1 MVKLFTLVGLVRG
14 GLVNV
19 SSHEKQILFQKLG
32 ANNHFER
39 EIVVSIIKIF
49 GPNISSSF
57 DMMMFTAVK
66 DTRR

>member
-32 ANNHFER
+32 ANNHFDN
-39 EIVVSIIKIF
+39 F
-49 GPNISSSF
+49 F
-57 DMMMFTAVK
+57 DLSEVRSEHKVCFRASVRHTK
-66 DTRR
+66 GF

>member
-32 ANNHFER
+32 ANNHFVNLFQNLKFLPENGFYQTNW
-39 EIVVSIIKIF
+39 SASKYDF
-49 GPNISSSF
+49 
-57 DMMMFTAVK
+57 
-66 DTRR
+66 

>member
-32 ANNHFER
+32 ANNHFDMININPKATER
-39 EIVVSIIKIF
+39 
-49 GPNISSSF
+49 
-57 DMMMFTAVK
+57 
-66 DTRR
+66 

>member
-32 ANNHFER
+32 ANNHFVFLKQAWQDDNRHFKLAWELL
-39 EIVVSIIKIF
+39 EF
-49 GPNISSSF
+49 
-57 DMMMFTAVK
+57 
-66 DTRR
+66 

>member
-32 ANNHFER
+32 ANNHFDKESNAP
-39 EIVVSIIKIF
+39 VS
-49 GPNISSSF
+49 GTNMLDLSQIS
-57 DMMMFTAVK
+57 
-66 DTRR
+66 

>member
-32 ANNHFER
+32 ANNHF
-39 EIVVSIIKIF
+39 V
-49 GPNISSSF
+49 NLLYF
-57 DMMMFTAVK
+57 DTFAVLS
-66 DTRR
+66 

>member
-32 ANNHFER
+32 ANNHFDKVNSNMTPSLHLISISSFR
-39 EIVVSIIKIF
+39 NIIKE
-49 GPNISSSF
+49 
-57 DMMMFTAVK
+57 
-66 DTRR
+66 